1 MFLSITPNRPKE
13 NSRHFDQN
21 PPHKSEI
28 RAPSKLWDS
37 VSLVKITSQPV
48 EFQLN
53 ACRAHTGSKAQG
65 AWCASWV
72 VPSRDSRAR
81 TRSPS
86 PRAWRPDFPGAAR
99 EAP

>member
-1 MFLSITPNRPKE
+1 MQHQDLTQWTSE
-13 NSRHFDQN
+13 HGV
-21 PPHKSEI
+21 HKSEI

-65 AWCASWV
+65 AWCASWGTWLHSWV
-72 VPSRDSRAR
+72 LS
-81 TRSPS
+81 
-86 PRAWRPDFPGAAR
+86 
-99 EAP
+99 